1 MDTKVCNKCN
11 VDKPVSEY
19 YIDPRRNKPRG
30 ICKKCMND
38 AKLAANRNREGGN
51 QKYQLKYYLKN
62 KYGIELDTYIDMM
75 ESTSHCELCGAAIKS
90 RITGK
95 SKGKFKAL
103 DHCHKTGKIRGV
115 ICSNCNIA
123 LGLINDDVETL
134 KRMIIY
140 LDTHKV

>member
-51 QKYQLKYYLKN
+51 NKYQLKYYLKS
-62 KYGIELDTYIDMM
+62 KYGIELDTYIEMM
-75 ESTSHCELCGAAIKS
+75 ESTKECPLCNTPLS
-90 RITGK
+90 NRTTTK
-95 SKGKFKAL
+95 SKGSFKVL
-103 DHCHKTGKIRGV
+103 DHCHDNGKIRG
-115 ICSNCNIA
+115 ILCNKCNLA
-123 LGLINDDVETL
+123 LGLIDDNVETL

-140 LDTHKV
+140 LDAHKV